1 MGPSDKC
8 ILEFHRTFRWLPS
21 SAERRL
27 ELPVEQADEADGAG
41 ASDGR
46 RSLSAVLGSPREVR
60 RCQSDNPVHGQQV
73 QCPRHSRHRRN

>member
-8 ILEFHRTFRWLPS
+8 ILELHRTFRWLPS

-46 RSLSAVLGSPREVR
+46 RSLSAVLER
-60 RCQSDNPVHGQQV
+60 RRYGPV
-73 QCPRHSRHRRN
+73 